1 MGVET
6 MKNAHLRMGT
16 LQFHKVT
23 RDTTIDVRL
32 WMDRLIAE
40 HEDSAHGRAKAHL
53 ISVFGGDQEIAAIS
67 AAITEEGCFQ
77 VQGTGISAL
86 TVSLGVDAETF
97 RSSISVPGRKRP
109 VRHLVAISKEL
120 ELTRAGGEP
129 KAQRTVLC
137 SGTPGF
143 VLYRLAVRFGLPVL
157 PEWSEWFH
165 KELTRRRAIQPLI
178 GLGCEPILVNGT
190 KKRFLA
196 WIGHGLKRRQIQIPD
211 GHETQL
217 WTIPARFDPP
227 EETTVQAA

>member
-1 MGVET
+1 

-86 TVSLGVDAETF
+86 TVSLGADAETF
-97 RSSISVPGRKRP
+97 RASISLPGRKRP

-120 ELTRAGGEP
+120 ALTRAGGDP
-129 KAQRTVLC
+129 TARRYRMKPGVSAFRSC
-137 SGTPGF
+137 RSGASGSTKN
-143 VLYRLAVRFGLPVL
+143 
-157 PEWSEWFH
+157 S
-165 KELTRRRAIQPLI
+165 RA
-178 GLGCEPILVNGT
+178 G
-190 KKRFLA
+190 
-196 WIGHGLKRRQIQIPD
+196 
-211 GHETQL
+211 
-217 WTIPARFDPP
+217 ARSNH
-227 EETTVQAA
+227 

>member
-1 MGVET
+1 

-40 HEDSAHGRAKAHL
+40 HEDGARGHAKAHL

-67 AAITEEGCFQ
+67 AAIAEEGCFQ
-77 VQGTGISAL
+77 VAGLGIPAL
-86 TVSLGVDAETF
+86 TVTLGEDAETF
-97 RSSISVPGRKRP
+97 RASISIPGRKRP
-109 VRHLVAISKEL
+109 VRHLVGISKEL
-120 ELTRAGGEP
+120 ALTRAGGEP
-129 KAQRTVLC
+129 KARRTVLC

-178 GLGCEPILVNGT
+178 GLGCEPVLVSGT

-196 WIGHGLKRRQIQIPD
+196 WIGHGLKRRQIEIPD
-211 GHETQL
+211 VLESPQ
-217 WTIPARFDPP
+217 WDIQARFDPP
-227 EETTVQAA
+227 EEAAGQVA

>member
-1 MGVET
+1 

-67 AAITEEGCFQ
+67 AAISEESCFQ

-86 TVSLGVDAETF
+86 TVSLGADAETF
-97 RSSISVPGRKRP
+97 RASISVPGRKRP

-120 ELTRAGGEP
+120 ALTRAGGDP
-129 KAQRTVLC
+129 KARRTVLC
-137 SGTPGF
+137 SDTPGF
-143 VLYRLAVRFGLPVL
+143 ILYRLAVRFGLPVL
-157 PEWSEWFH
+157 PEWS
-165 KELTRRRAIQPLI
+165 
-178 GLGCEPILVNGT
+178 
-190 KKRFLA
+190 
-196 WIGHGLKRRQIQIPD
+196 
-211 GHETQL
+211 
-217 WTIPARFDPP
+217 
-227 EETTVQAA
+227 

>member
-1 MGVET
+1 

-40 HEDSAHGRAKAHL
+40 LEDGAGRRAKAHL

-67 AAITEEGCFQ
+67 AAISEESCFQ
-77 VQGTGISAL
+77 VQGAGIPAL
-86 TVSLGVDAETF
+86 TVSLGADAETF
-97 RSSISVPGRKRP
+97 RASISLPGRKRP

-120 ELTRAGGEP
+120 ALTRAGGDP
-129 KAQRTVLC
+129 KARRTVLC
-137 SGTPGF
+137 SDTPGF
-143 VLYRLAVRFGLPVL
+143 ILYRLAVRFGLPVL

-178 GLGCEPILVNGT
+178 GLGCEPVLVSGT

-196 WIGHGLKRRQIQIPD
+196 WIGHGLKRGQIEIPD
-211 GHETQL
+211 GVETPQ
-217 WTIPARFDPP
+217 WDTQARFDPP
-227 EETTVQAA
+227 EETAGQAA